1 MDRVALV
8 PAAGARH
15 RGANLRRHCC
25 LVRSDSASTRLVGRV
40 DLQNTAVDT
49 VNSLII
55 ENSSPIEN
63 GDFERFL
70 AFRLARIGI
79 FL

>member
-1 MDRVALV
+1 MKQTDLRVS
-8 PAAGARH
+8 GII
-15 RGANLRRHCC
+15 
-25 LVRSDSASTRLVGRV
+25 
-40 DLQNTAVDT
+40 T

-55 ENSSPIEN
+55 ENSTPIEN
-63 GDFERFL
+63 GDFGRFL

>member
-1 MDRVALV
+1 MHQPYLYSVLLLGTAAL
-8 PAAGARH
+8 PPHYR
-15 RGANLRRHCC
+15 
-25 LVRSDSASTRLVGRV
+25 
-40 DLQNTAVDT
+40 T

>member
-1 MDRVALV
+1 MGRWFTSFQLY
-8 PAAGARH
+8 
-15 RGANLRRHCC
+15 L
-25 LVRSDSASTRLVGRV
+25 RLVK
-40 DLQNTAVDT
+40 
-49 VNSLII
+49 SLII
-55 ENSSPIEN
+55 ENSIPIEN

>member
-1 MDRVALV
+1 MWYSSY
-8 PAAGARH
+8 G
-15 RGANLRRHCC
+15 G
-25 LVRSDSASTRLVGRV
+25 RSDPGAAASRQIGKRQKV
-40 DLQNTAVDT
+40 QNKAGFT
-49 VNSLII
+49 VSSLII
-55 ENSSPIEN
+55 ENSIPIEN

>member
-1 MDRVALV
+1 MYASIVLVLLGQGDERLPPALRVER
-8 PAAGARH
+8 AARIIVIFCG
-15 RGANLRRHCC
+15 
-25 LVRSDSASTRLVGRV
+25 V
-40 DLQNTAVDT
+40 DLILPLT

-55 ENSSPIEN
+55 ENSIPIEN

>member
-1 MDRVALV
+1 VTTKYGWIYINVTTKYGWIYIKQTQNDKLTSDPPSALLR
-8 PAAGARH
+8 AGA
-15 RGANLRRHCC
+15 N
-25 LVRSDSASTRLVGRV
+25 VT
-40 DLQNTAVDT
+40 T
-49 VNSLII
+49 VKSLII

>member
-1 MDRVALV
+1 VAFRVQSHKPAFAGENEALAQFC
-8 PAAGARH
+8 PWLAYCGH
-15 RGANLRRHCC
+15 
-25 LVRSDSASTRLVGRV
+25 S
-40 DLQNTAVDT
+40 T

-55 ENSSPIEN
+55 ENSTPIEN

>member
-1 MDRVALV
+1 VVAASEQLRKQT
-8 PAAGARH
+8 AELESQSLEQQARH
-15 RGANLRRHCC
+15 AAIAT
-25 LVRSDSASTRLVGRV
+25 SAEMLQLASSTVK
-40 DLQNTAVDT
+40 
-49 VNSLII
+49 SLII
-55 ENSSPIEN
+55 ENGTPIEN